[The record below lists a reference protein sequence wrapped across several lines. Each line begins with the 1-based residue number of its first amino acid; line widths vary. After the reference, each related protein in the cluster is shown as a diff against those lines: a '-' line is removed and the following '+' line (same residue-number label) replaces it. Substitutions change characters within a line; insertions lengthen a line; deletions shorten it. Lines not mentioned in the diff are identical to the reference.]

1 MRDLKLN
8 GDHNLDNLC
17 GVFSILDYLGFD
29 IKAAA
34 QALQSFEPLEHRLQ
48 NFAEYRGIKFINDS
62 ISTAPEAAIGA
73 MKSFDDN
80 IVIISGGQ
88 DLDQDYRAYADYVA
102 REAKVKMVVA
112 MYQSGPKIAGQIRNR
127 VHRGDFEL
135 LETDDLDLAVAKAVD
150 VLKGYG
156 QGGTVLFSPTA
167 PSFGFYKNFMER
179 GQHFMRVVKNLLA
192 KAA

>member
-1 MRDLKLN
+1 
-8 GDHNLDNLC
+8 
-17 GVFSILDYLGFD
+17 
-29 IKAAA
+29 
-34 QALQSFEPLEHRLQ
+34 
-48 NFAEYRGIKFINDS
+48 
-62 ISTAPEAAIGA
+62 

-167 PSFGFYKNFMER
+167 PSFSFYKNFMER
-179 GQHFMRVVKNLLA
+179 GQHFMSVVKNLLA